1 MFYDSVRSLV
11 AASSIREQL
20 KRREGVLN
28 KKRCWVESFYSKTER
43 EPETEFM
50 KPETSALGD
59 IIPESHGLINA
70 VLIYDEQ
77 TVIWQ
82 EKLHLLSFQLCY
94 SHHLYC
100 ALIRSLTL
108 TLKFKLLNMNFV
120 FN

>member
-1 MFYDSVRSLV
+1 MFYDGVRSLV

-28 KKRCWVESFYSKTER
+28 LKRKTLLGGEAFFYSKTET

-59 IIPESHGLINA
+59 IIPESHGLIDT

-77 TVIWQ
+77 TVI
-82 EKLHLLSFQLCY
+82 
-94 SHHLYC
+94 
-100 ALIRSLTL
+100 
-108 TLKFKLLNMNFV
+108 
-120 FN
+120 